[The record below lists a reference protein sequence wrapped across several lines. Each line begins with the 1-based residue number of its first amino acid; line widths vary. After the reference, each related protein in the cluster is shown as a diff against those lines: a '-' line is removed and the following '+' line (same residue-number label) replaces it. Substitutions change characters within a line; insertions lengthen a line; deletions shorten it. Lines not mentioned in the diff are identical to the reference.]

1 MKRRLDFEK
10 VENERQVKLYLLI
23 LEELGDFD
31 TIEKVLESHK
41 GHFAQTLYGYK
52 DKLLKLYKE
61 RKNFDKI
68 IDELLERIEADD
80 NDWGAWKNLIKT
92 VTTGQ
97 KER

>member
-41 GHFAQTLYGYK
+41 GHFAQTLHGYK

-68 IDELLERIEADD
+68 IDQLLERIDADD

-92 VTTGQ
+92 VTIDQ